1 MNMNKWFN
9 ECTGTNDLMN
19 EEERMIRG
27 MNRNIWFIEWTGMND
42 SSNEQFVEWT
52 GVN

>member
-1 MNMNKWFN
+1 MNSNKWFN

-27 MNRNIWFIEWTGMND
+27 MNRNIWLIEWTGMND
-42 SSNEQFVEWT
+42 SSNEHFVEWT